1 MYFVQTL
8 CTGPGKIILLTQFTL
23 NSFKKW
29 LLRRNSKIG
38 ESKVNSKNDRST
50 EHVHQT
56 ESVYRG
62 ICGEWH
68 VDFTAS
74 VVPRTLSLKA
84 ALLVLAPYIIYRHGT
99 HSQNAIRSAGR
110 ISTTLAYVSP
120 FLSSSFL
127 TTYALSLVPRLD
139 LARKVQRGKCIP
151 HGVSCHRSSR
161 VLHPVLEKCHRRFD
175 SWHCLL
181 DPSIELRRFSF
192 IPCSC
197 RYQSW
202 YSLYSAQ

>member
-1 MYFVQTL
+1 MATTKEFQERRIQSEFEKQSIYRTCAPNWVGL
-8 CTGPGKIILLTQFTL
+8 
-23 NSFKKW
+23 SRD
-29 LLRRNSKIG
+29 LRWVTRRLHRLG
-38 ESKVNSKNDRST
+38 RST
-50 EHVHQT
+50 NFVIK
-56 ESVYRG
+56 SNAVSSR
-62 ICGEWH
+62 
-68 VDFTAS
+68 
-74 VVPRTLSLKA
+74 
-84 ALLVLAPYIIYRHGT
+84 PYIIYRHGT

-127 TTYALSLVPRLD
+127 TTYALSLAPRLD
-139 LARKVQRGKCIP
+139 LGRKVQRGKCIP
-151 HGVSCHRSSR
+151 HGVSCHRRSR
-161 VLHPVLEKCHRRFD
+161 VLQPVLEKCHRRFG

-192 IPCSC
+192 IPCSR